1 MSDEL
6 LPPSRRA
13 GDIKADI
20 EKEIWRVIHNN
31 FFFSSRNQLTFVA
44 DFTLDPHF
52 IYKPLTFFKHSLHLF
67 SAVDLFLF
75 LLIFSFF
82 FFFRRLNVEKIDS
95 YVMIITVLSGERS
108 EQSQAG
114 SLK

>member
-1 MSDEL
+1 MSDVL

-52 IYKPLTFFKHSLHLF
+52 IYKPLLTFFKHSLFFIFHCCSFPLF
-67 SAVDLFLF
+67 INIFVFLF
-75 LLIFSFF
+75 LSAIKCGK
-82 FFFRRLNVEKIDS
+82 N
-95 YVMIITVLSGERS
+95 
-108 EQSQAG
+108 
-114 SLK
+114 